1 MILEAV
7 QRWLT
12 AHCQGRG
19 DIVGAV
25 VVRHAAAAANA
36 ASGAVAK
43 EGDAEMVARYPVDS
57 PPPSLHG
64 SLTNVARE
72 ALRRGSSFIM
82 VPAVVQKDADYARV
96 AALPVRGES
105 AVVGAVAI
113 AVRSQD
119 AAVAKRILDE
129 VERLTLSLAASLA
142 PSTAKAPPATARAG
156 GEPVNLLNLV
166 AANGGLRDCASK
178 LATQIAADG
187 RFDRVSISLMQ
198 GGQLRLIAVSSTRD
212 VDERQDAMRVLL
224 AAHIEAADQDAT
236 VCYPQGLQGAALI
249 TQQHA
254 RAAMLSGTAYCT
266 TCLRADGRLAGAL
279 SFERKANSSTTVSAN
294 ALVSA
299 PNSAPGGGHGPTPI
313 NTEERAAC
321 ESMAGILGPALALKQ
336 EASRG
341 AWWRLTNTVRGWWG
355 GRGQT
360 ERRVVLVVA
369 VLALLAFLF
378 VPVTFNVA
386 APSRVEGAIQRVI
399 AAPMDGY
406 IKQTHVRPGDSVR
419 KGGVLV
425 ELADQELAL
434 EKRKWESE
442 LTRHQTNFSA
452 ALGKSDR
459 AQFAVNFARASEAK
473 AQLDLVEQQLAR
485 ARVTAPMDALVIAGD
500 LTQMIGAPVKRG
512 DTLLTLA
519 PRDQYRIIIEVD
531 ERDIGY
537 VQLGQKG
544 RMALGALPGETL
556 PIAVQRIT
564 PVANVTRDGRNV
576 YDVEARLESAGAAP
590 RHGLQGV
597 AKIETV
603 ERPLAWILTRRV
615 IGWMKLG
622 IWGWLP

>member
-1 MILEAV
+1 MILESV
-7 QRWLT
+7 QRWLN
-12 AHCQGRG
+12 AHCLGRE

-25 VVRHAAAAANA
+25 VVRQGAAGGEPELA
-36 ASGAVAK
+36 
-43 EGDAEMVARYPVDS
+43 ARYPVAVAEAGGAAS
-57 PPPSLHG
+57 SLHAAL
-64 SLTNVARE
+64 SNVARE
-72 ALRRGSSFIM
+72 ALRRGSAFIM

-96 AALPVRGES
+96 AALPVGGES
-105 AVVGAVAI
+105 GAVGAMAI

-119 AAVAKRILDE
+119 PAVAKRILDE
-129 VERLTLSLAASLA
+129 VERVSMSLAASLA
-142 PSTAKAPPATARAG
+142 PSVAKSPVLSARAG
-156 GEPVNLLNLV
+156 GEHLKLLNMLS
-166 AANGGLRDCASK
+166 ANEGLRECAPK
-178 LATQIAADG
+178 LANRIAEDAK
-187 RFDRVSISLMQ
+187 FDRVSISLMQ
-198 GGQLRLIAVSSTRD
+198 GGQLRLIAVSRTRD
-212 VDERQDAMRVLL
+212 LDERQDAMRVLL

-254 RAAMLSGTAYCT
+254 RSAMLSGTVYCT
-266 TCLRADGRLAGAL
+266 ACLRADGRLVGAL
-279 SFERKANSSTTVSAN
+279 SCERKGNVSTD
-294 ALVSA
+294 A
-299 PNSAPGGGHGPTPI
+299 PTGMQNSAQGAAPVTAD
-313 NTEERAAC
+313 ERTAC
-321 ESMAGILGPALALKQ
+321 ESMAGVLGPGLALKQ

-341 AWWRLTNTVRGWWG
+341 AWWRFSNTVRGWWG

-360 ERRVVLVVA
+360 ERRVVLAGVVS
-369 VLALLAFLF
+369 ALLALLF
-378 VPVTFNVA
+378 VPVTFNVS
-386 APSRVEGAIQRVI
+386 APARVEGAIQRVI

-406 IKQTHVRPGDSVR
+406 IKQTNVRPGDSVR
-419 KGGVLV
+419 KGDAVV

-544 RMALGALPGETL
+544 RMVLGALPGETL

-603 ERPLAWILTRRV
+603 QRPLAWILTRRV